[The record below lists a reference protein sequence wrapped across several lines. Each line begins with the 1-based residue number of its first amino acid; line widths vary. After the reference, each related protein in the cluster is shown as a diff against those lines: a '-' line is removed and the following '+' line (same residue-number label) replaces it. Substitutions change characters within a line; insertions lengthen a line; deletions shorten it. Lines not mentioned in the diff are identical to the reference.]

1 MKLCVL
7 TKKTICKNSKGY
19 MLLLIKI
26 FLSLKTPYLSFE

>member
-1 MKLCVL
+1 M

-26 FLSLKTPYLSFE
+26 FLSVENTISFL